1 MPGTPRPGSA
11 SGTPAG
17 DPTEHGRLPDRV
29 DQDLV
34 ELVRSRLV
42 AEALP
47 ADPLT
52 IAGIVRE
59 SGAVLDRARLGRVA
73 RLLQDELHGLGPL
86 DPLLEDRRI
95 TDILVNGPD
104 EVWVDRGGGL
114 QRVGVRFRDEVAV
127 RHLAVRLAARAGRR
141 LDDAAPFVD
150 ARLPGGH
157 RLHALIPPLAVRGTT
172 ISLRVPA
179 RRRFSLADLVAAGSV
194 DPVGARWLAA
204 VVRARAAFLVS
215 GGTGSGKTSV
225 LGALLGLVPHDERI
239 VVVED
244 TCELAPAHPHV
255 VSLESRP
262 ANVEGSGAIGLQA
275 LVRQALRMRPD
286 RLVVGEVRGAEVVDL
301 LASLNTGHEGGCGTI
316 HANAAGAL
324 PERVVALAMAA
335 GLPREGAVAQLAA
348 GLEVVIHV
356 ARRADGRRIVAEVG
370 VVDLRPDGHAMVTP
384 ALVAAS
390 GELRPGPAHAA
401 LVDRLGGPP

>member
-1 MPGTPRPGSA
+1 MSAPPGSVQCDA
-11 SGTPAG
+11 
-17 DPTEHGRLPDRV
+17 
-29 DQDLV
+29 DLV
-34 ELVRSRLV
+34 ALVRDRLV

-47 ADPLT
+47 ADRAT

-59 SGAVLDRARLGRVA
+59 SGAVLDEARLGRVA
-73 RLLQDELHGLGPL
+73 RLLSDELHGLGPL
-86 DPLLEDRRI
+86 DPLLGDPQV
-95 TDILVNGPD
+95 TDVLVNRPD
-104 EVWVDRGGGL
+104 EVWVDRGRGL
-114 QRVGVRFRDEVAV
+114 QRVAVAFRDEAAV
-127 RHLAVRLAARAGRR
+127 RQLAVRLAARAGRR

-150 ARLPGGH
+150 ARLPSGL

-194 DPVGARWLAA
+194 DESGAAWLAA
-204 VVRARAAFLVS
+204 ILRARAAFLVS

-225 LGALLGLVPHDERI
+225 LGALLGLVPADERI

-255 VSLESRP
+255 VSLEARP
-262 ANVEGSGAIGLQA
+262 ANVERTGAVDLQV

-316 HANAAGAL
+316 HANTASAVPERIIALALAAG
-324 PERVVALAMAA
+324 M
-335 GLPREGAVAQLAA
+335 PREGVVAQVAT

-356 ARRADGRRIVAEVG
+356 ARSPDGRRMVAAIGVVQARADGRVEV
-370 VVDLRPDGHAMVTP
+370 RP
-384 ALVAAS
+384 ALVGTA
-390 GELRPGPAHAA
+390 GVLRPGPAHAA
-401 LVDRLGGPP
+401 LLDRLGGSGGSP